1 APAGRRGRP
10 LPRPSR
16 REERALPKWPPADN
30 SRTPQA
36 SRLASVAAIPSQ
48 SRPPASPAR
57 ASRRPEPTLQR
68 VKELRDEI
76 PRHATEHAL
85 ADGRNLTADIGFVT
99 ILEMGAV
106 ADLGAQADKARSR
119 SEAQRPEGLAD
130 EAHRTFLLFVTQLD
144 LHVIGAANA
153 GNTDDDLR
161 RVAIRTVLGE
171 AATSRDDGSKLARIE
186 EPTPHLLDGSGQRDF
201 PASRQ
206 RPAADRRPLCLDL
219 RCDGA
224 PSHVMPVRERPH
236 APQVQRQ
243 RNIIASERI
252 SDGVCDH
259 SGGEHRAAVPHALRA
274 ERIDGRSRF
283 DVADLDVWNFDG
295 CRTKII

>member
-85 ADGRNLTADIGFVT
+85 ADGRNLTPHIGFGTV
-99 ILEMGAV
+99 LDVGA
-106 ADLGAQADKARSR
+106 ATDLGS
-119 SEAQRPEGLAD
+119 P
-130 EAHRTFLLFVTQLD
+130 
-144 LHVIGAANA
+144 
-153 GNTDDDLR
+153 
-161 RVAIRTVLGE
+161 
-171 AATSRDDGSKLARIE
+171 
-186 EPTPHLLDGSGQRDF
+186 
-201 PASRQ
+201 
-206 RPAADRRPLCLDL
+206 
-219 RCDGA
+219 
-224 PSHVMPVRERPH
+224 
-236 APQVQRQ
+236 
-243 RNIIASERI
+243 
-252 SDGVCDH
+252 
-259 SGGEHRAAVPHALRA
+259 GG
-274 ERIDGRSRF
+274 
-283 DVADLDVWNFDG
+283 
-295 CRTKII
+295 K